1 MSQEDTTR
9 KNELE
14 LVTIRG
20 EIKLLA
26 QKVESLKTN
35 DFRHLQISINNI
47 YKILWGVAILVLGE
61 LAVGLRMAIWG

>member
-35 DFRHLQISINNI
+35 DFRHLQVSINNI

-61 LAVGLRMAIWG
+61 LAVGLRIAIWG

>member
-1 MSQEDTTR
+1 MSQEETTR

-35 DFRHLQISINNI
+35 DFRHLQVSINNI
-47 YKILWGVAILVLGE
+47 YKILWGVAFLVLGE
-61 LAVGLRMAIWG
+61 LAVGLRIAIWG

>member
-35 DFRHLQISINNI
+35 DFRHLQVSINNI

-61 LAVGLRMAIWG
+61 LAEGLRIAIWG

>member
-1 MSQEDTTR
+1 MSQEETTR

-61 LAVGLRMAIWG
+61 LAVGLRIAIWG

>member
-1 MSQEDTTR
+1 MSQEETIR

-14 LVTIRG
+14 LVAIRG

-47 YKILWGVAILVLGE
+47 YRILWGVAFLVLGQ
-61 LAVGLRMAIWG
+61 LAVGLRIAIWS

>member
-1 MSQEDTTR
+1 VSQEDTTR

-35 DFRHLQISINNI
+35 DFRHLQVSINNI

-61 LAVGLRMAIWG
+61 LAVGLRIAIWG

>member
-1 MSQEDTTR
+1 VSQEDTTR

-61 LAVGLRMAIWG
+61 LAVGLRIAIWG

>member
-1 MSQEDTTR
+1 MSQEETIR

-26 QKVESLKTN
+26 QKVESLRTN

-47 YKILWGVAILVLGE
+47 YKILWCVAILVLGE
-61 LAVGLRMAIWG
+61 LAVGLRIAIWG

>member
-1 MSQEDTTR
+1 MSQEETTR

-26 QKVESLKTN
+26 QKVESLKSN

-47 YKILWGVAILVLGE
+47 YKILWGVAFLVLGE
-61 LAVGLRMAIWG
+61 LAVGLRIAIWG

>member
-1 MSQEDTTR
+1 MSQEETTR

-47 YKILWGVAILVLGE
+47 YKIIH
-61 LAVGLRMAIWG
+61 IC

>member
-1 MSQEDTTR
+1 VSQEETTR

-26 QKVESLKTN
+26 QKVESLRTN

-61 LAVGLRMAIWG
+61 LAVGLRIAIWG

>member
-61 LAVGLRMAIWG
+61 LAVGLRIAIWG

>member
-1 MSQEDTTR
+1 MSQEETTR

-26 QKVESLKTN
+26 QQVESLRTN

-61 LAVGLRMAIWG
+61 LAVGLRIAIWG

>member
-26 QKVESLKTN
+26 QKVESLKNN

-61 LAVGLRMAIWG
+61 LAVGLRIAIWG

>member
-1 MSQEDTTR
+1 VSQEDTTR

-26 QKVESLKTN
+26 QKVESLKNN
-35 DFRHLQISINNI
+35 DFRHLQVSINNI

-61 LAVGLRMAIWG
+61 LAVGLRIAIWG

>member
-1 MSQEDTTR
+1 VSQEDTTR

-26 QKVESLKTN
+26 QKVESLKNN

-61 LAVGLRMAIWG
+61 LAVGLRIAIWG

>member
-26 QKVESLKTN
+26 QKVESLKIN

-61 LAVGLRMAIWG
+61 LAVGLRIAIWG

>member
-1 MSQEDTTR
+1 MSQEETTR
-9 KNELE
+9 RNEIE

-61 LAVGLRMAIWG
+61 LAVGLRIAIWG

>member
-35 DFRHLQISINNI
+35 DFRHLQVSINNI
-47 YKILWGVAILVLGE
+47 YKFLWCVAYLVLGE
-61 LAVGLRMAIWG
+61 LAVGLRIAIWG

>member
-1 MSQEDTTR
+1 MSQEETIR

-26 QKVESLKTN
+26 QKVESLKIN

-61 LAVGLRMAIWG
+61 LAVGLRIAIWG

>member
-47 YKILWGVAILVLGE
+47 YKILWGVAFLVLGE
-61 LAVGLRMAIWG
+61 LAVGLRIAIWG

>member
-1 MSQEDTTR
+1 MSQEDTSR

-26 QKVESLKTN
+26 QKVEALKTN
-35 DFRHLQISINNI
+35 DFKHLQSSINNI
-47 YKILWGVAILVLGE
+47 YKILWGVAFLVLGE
-61 LAVGLRMAIWG
+61 LAVGLRTAIWG

>member
-35 DFRHLQISINNI
+35 DFRHLQVSINNI
-47 YKILWGVAILVLGE
+47 YKILWGVAFLVLGE
-61 LAVGLRMAIWG
+61 LAVGLRIAIWG

>member
-1 MSQEDTTR
+1 MSQEETTR
-9 KNELE
+9 RNEIE

-26 QKVESLKTN
+26 QKVEALKTN
-35 DFRHLQISINNI
+35 DFKHLQSSINNI

-61 LAVGLRMAIWG
+61 LAVGLRIAIWG

>member
-1 MSQEDTTR
+1 VSQEETTR

-26 QKVESLKTN
+26 QQVESLRTN
-35 DFRHLQISINNI
+35 DFRHLQISISNI

-61 LAVGLRMAIWG
+61 LAVGLRIAIWG

>member
-1 MSQEDTTR
+1 VSQEETTR

-47 YKILWGVAILVLGE
+47 YKILWGVAFLVLGE
-61 LAVGLRMAIWG
+61 LAVGLRIAIWG

>member
-1 MSQEDTTR
+1 MSQEETTR

-47 YKILWGVAILVLGE
+47 YKILWGVAFLVLGE
-61 LAVGLRMAIWG
+61 LAVGLRIAIWG

>member
-1 MSQEDTTR
+1 MSQEETTR

-47 YKILWGVAILVLGE
+47 YRILWGVAFLVLG
-61 LAVGLRMAIWG
+61 RTCSRT

>member
-1 MSQEDTTR
+1 MSQEETTR

-26 QKVESLKTN
+26 QQVESLRTN

-47 YKILWGVAILVLGE
+47 YKILWCVAILVLGE
-61 LAVGLRMAIWG
+61 LAVGLRIAIWG

>member
-26 QKVESLKTN
+26 QKVESLRTN

-61 LAVGLRMAIWG
+61 LAVGLRIAIWG